1 MNRLRLFST
10 HWTWAASAGAAFL
23 VLSAAIFIVGRY
35 GTAAEEP
42 LPEPPTSTLVP
53 TEPVPPVIV
62 SEPPSEAPIVA
73 MPETSPTAAAAF
85 EGGIIPIEDMGGP
98 LREMDETAPINIFAD
113 PAVVAK
119 LLVPR
124 KVFLYDAKGRRDP
137 MIIDW
142 IRMEIVNS
150 ELLAQAQT
158 YIAEAT
164 QTTDPEARK
173 ARYLL
178 AIQELDRVIKTD
190 PTSHQGKQAQAMK
203 DKVRALIDQT
213 TQATLKA
220 KEVTKPPELPPY
232 VPANTRAIVLDQ
244 SPRNN
249 HLVLIGDDLLR
260 VGEVV
265 PKYPEVKIAEINR
278 NTVVYEYKGTRV
290 TVVVEVPTARE

>member
-1 MNRLRLFST
+1 MNRLRLSFAR
-10 HWTWAASAGAAFL
+10 WTGAAAALAGL
-23 VLSAAIFIVGRY
+23 VAFCLAILPMSRRGI
-35 GTAAEEP
+35 AAEEIP
-42 LPEPPTSTLVP
+42 PEPPTSTLIP
-53 TEPVPPVIV
+53 SEPVPPVIV
-62 SEPPSEAPIVA
+62 NEPPGEAPVVA
-73 MPETSPTAAAAF
+73 VTETSPTAAAL
-85 EGGIIPIEDMGGP
+85 EGGIIPIEDEGSP
-98 LREMDETAPINIFAD
+98 SREMDETAPVNIFAD
-113 PAVVAK
+113 PAIVAK

-142 IRMEIVNS
+142 IRTEIVNS
-150 ELLAQAQT
+150 ELMAQAQT

-213 TQATLKA
+213 TRAAQKSA
-220 KEVTKPPELPPY
+220 EVTKPPELPPF

-244 SPRNN
+244 SPRHN
-249 HLVLIGDDLLR
+249 HLVLVADDLLR
-260 VGEVV
+260 VGDVV
-265 PKYPEVKIAEINR
+265 PKYPEVKVVEINR

-290 TVVVEVPTARE
+290 TVMVEVPTARE